1 VDKCYPAIPQGN
13 PKKNIMSPL
22 STSESSILMT
32 VNQTAQLLQYRPPGI
47 YDLIARGHL
56 PAVRIGN
63 RYRIRR
69 ADLEAMLNANRTF
82 SRKEALA

>member
-1 VDKCYPAIPQGN
+1 MTTETTPENG
-13 PKKNIMSPL
+13 S
-22 STSESSILMT
+22 LMT
-32 VNQTAQLLQYRPPGI
+32 VNQTAELIQYRPAGV
-47 YDLIARGHL
+47 YDLITRGVL

-69 ADLEAMLNANRTF
+69 ADLDAMLHANRTF

>member
-1 VDKCYPAIPQGN
+1 
-13 PKKNIMSPL
+13 MSPIATPENG
-22 STSESSILMT
+22 SLMT
-32 VNQTAQLLQYRPPGI
+32 VNQTALILQYRPAGV
-47 YDLIARGHL
+47 YELISRGVL

-69 ADLEAMLNANRTF
+69 TDLEAMLHANRTF